1 MSYTIT
7 RLSDK
12 PMLKTVMAQ
21 WFHEKWGIP
30 LKAYIASMDECLESN
45 APVPQWYAAVD
56 DNGRI
61 IGGMGVIQNDFHKRL
76 DLAPNVCYQNLMD
89 QVIQRFPLY

>member
-12 PMLKTVMAQ
+12 PVLKNVMAQ
-21 WFHEKWGIP
+21 WFHEKWDIP
-30 LKAYIASMDECLESN
+30 LKTYIASMDECLESN
-45 APVPQWYAAVD
+45 TPVPQWYAAVG

-76 DLAPNVCYQNLMD
+76 DLAPYIRKATDAARV
-89 QVIQRFPLY
+89 